1 MKIYKHWS
9 HVHSNIHTII

>member
-9 HVHSNIHTII
+9 HMRSNIQTII